1 MIEDLVS
8 SPMLERALS
17 FTEQRHQVIL
27 ANIAN
32 ASTPG
37 YVQQDVPVAKF
48 QKAMQDALDRQ
59 RQSSD
64 GAFEP
69 ESNDVL
75 QFVPGSSTV
84 QITPQPSTM
93 AMAFHDRG
101 VRSTESLMG
110 DLADNAMAHNLVA
123 QLLKIAYDGTS
134 KAISMK
140 S

>member
-8 SPMLERALS
+8 SPILERALN

-37 YVQQDVPVAKF
+37 YVQRDVPVAKF
-48 QKAMQDALDRQ
+48 QKALQDALDRQ

-64 GAFEP
+64 GAFAP
-69 ESNDVL
+69 ESNDVV
-75 QFVPGSSTV
+75 QFVAGSSTV
-84 QITPQPSTM
+84 QITPQPSTV

-101 VRSTESLMG
+101 VRSMESLMG
-110 DLADNAMAHNLVA
+110 DLADNAMVHNIIT
-123 QLLKIAYDGTS
+123 QLLKS
-134 KAISMK
+134 
-140 S
+140 